1 MEQLKELIEEIR
13 NVKTIVE
20 KNHQGIF
27 NHISHLEKDM
37 GIIQTEISWLK
48 EMKEDFKILREYIF
62 ENRPQKNME
71 SKDDIKT
78 QQDVDWLKR
87 FFWIIATTSIGGL
100 VAGLLN
106 LIIK

>member
-62 ENRPQKNME
+62 ENRPQKNE
-71 SKDDIKT
+71 DKSQNVNIEWNNWFIRAT
-78 QQDVDWLKR
+78 ITAGISIIVAIIVALILKQ
-87 FFWIIATTSIGGL
+87 
-100 VAGLLN
+100 
-106 LIIK
+106 